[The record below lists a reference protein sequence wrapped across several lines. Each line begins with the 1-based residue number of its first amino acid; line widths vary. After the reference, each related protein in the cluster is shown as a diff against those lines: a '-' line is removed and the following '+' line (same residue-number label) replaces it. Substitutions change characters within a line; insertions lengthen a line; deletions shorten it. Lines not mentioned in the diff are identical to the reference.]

1 MGRSSMR
8 GANGLAG
15 WFMWPWRVA
24 LYFNGATMA
33 FTDGFTMVL
42 VATTPLFLPWPVA
55 FFFGF
60 GGIMLSVPM
69 GGAPVAFYGWHA
81 MET

>member
-8 GANGLAG
+8 GANGGAG

-60 GGIMLSVPM
+60 GGLMLSVPM
-69 GGAPVAFYGWHA
+69 GGAPVAF
-81 MET
+81 